1 MPKFIRL
8 FPILRK
14 GHRYIFWKNLG
25 KKDAFFA
32 GVAGKW
38 SKSLLAVQWA
48 VQIRR
53 DFASGSI
60 LLGISGIGLEKSSP
74 DEMISILSKWLRP
87 QPCIPCSAKRWN
99 CWTMSVLTK
108 VSLGLVSGFSL
119 CPVLTRPTQERICS
133 FFRGKEA
140 SAVFP
145 YTYLTEEQPTEH
157 NAYFPIVKLRFP
169 ITYAVELHYLN
180 LFIINHFGPNLVP
193 EDYLRT
199 SNGATGAALGQ
210 TGPF

>member
-74 DEMISILSKWLRP
+74 DEIISILSNWIHFLDCAHNNP
-87 QPCIPCSAKRWN
+87 AFLAQPKDETVEQCQFWPK
-99 CWTMSVLTK
+99 SVW
-108 VSLGLVSGFSL
+108 GLASGSSL

-157 NAYFPIVKLRFP
+157 NAYFPIV
-169 ITYAVELHYLN
+169 
-180 LFIINHFGPNLVP
+180 
-193 EDYLRT
+193 
-199 SNGATGAALGQ
+199 
-210 TGPF
+210 